1 VKFTLDLIVILYQL
15 NVVFLHKE
23 GLMINNKKA
32 AGCGDTQTASS
43 NAIFNQY
50 CISSLAD
57 IEVDVN
63 RRIHS
68 HPLIV
73 HGGKA
78 AISIDSRS
86 IATEFGRRHDNVL
99 QTIKQLID
107 ENTISFLEFKECSYS
122 KNGRAFPCYELTEKG
137 FFIAMPFI
145 GGRKS
150 KEGQVRLV
158 NEFFKLRKQ
167 LEQQMAEKT
176 KLPYQAV
183 RCSGKDAR
191 MLLTDTIQAFVIYAK
206 SSGSQNADRYYSI
219 ITNTIYRSFLVIDPK
234 IENVREL
241 LTTVQ
246 LSRLQTAELI
256 AADALAQGMENNL
269 YYKDI
274 AQQIKRE
281 LESICTSKTKVI
293 GV

>member
-1 VKFTLDLIVILYQL
+1 
-15 NVVFLHKE
+15 
-23 GLMINNKKA
+23 MIKNKKA

-43 NAIFNQY
+43 NAISSQY
-50 CISSLAD
+50 CISSLSN
-57 IEVDVN
+57 IEVDAN

-99 QTIKQLID
+99 QTLKQLID
-107 ENTISFLEFKECSYS
+107 ENIISFLEFKECSYS
-122 KNGRAFPCYELTEKG
+122 KNGRVFPCYELTEKG

-167 LEQQMAEKT
+167 LEQQMAEKA
-176 KLPYQAV
+176 KLSYQAV

-191 MLLTDTIQAFVIYAK
+191 MLLTDAIQAFVNYAR

-219 ITNTIYRSFLVIDPK
+219 ITNTIYRSFLIIEPK
-234 IENVREL
+234 TENVREL

-246 LSRLQTAELI
+246 LSTLQTAELI
-256 AADALAQGMENNL
+256 AAGALAQGMENNL

-274 AQQIKRE
+274 CQQIKRE
-281 LESICTSKTKVI
+281 LEAIFTSKTKVI